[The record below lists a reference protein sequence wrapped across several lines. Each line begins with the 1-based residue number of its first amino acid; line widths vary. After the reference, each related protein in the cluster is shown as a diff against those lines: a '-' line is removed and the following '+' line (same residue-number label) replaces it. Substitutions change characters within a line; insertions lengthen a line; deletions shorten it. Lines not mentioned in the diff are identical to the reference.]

1 MGSSI
6 NLADVGTKL
15 TGGELTD
22 QRNWVADLLDRKNT
36 NFPGAQPVSFAR
48 HHIDELQRHDYFMCE
63 KTDGIRCLLYLTQ
76 YVDQAGVH
84 EAQFLIDRK
93 NDYYFIPGGTLH
105 IPPPPERAPDPATT
119 TVPFDLHRFHTGT
132 LLDGELVLQ
141 TRRDHPRPRLTY
153 LMFDLL
159 ALDNESIMRKTLD
172 KRLVRLQ
179 QSLWR
184 PYRKFTERY
193 PSDAAA
199 QPFDIE
205 MKVMEF
211 PYAAGMMFHEKIP
224 ALPHGNDG
232 LIFTCVGTEYH
243 AGTDEKILKWKPPH
257 ENTVDFR
264 LEIRSFPLITDE
276 DSGEQYE
283 DWDALPELELQIN
296 HGDRQG
302 EGYKYYAMLSL
313 LPAEWHALKRLQQPL
328 DGRILECYREPSTG
342 HWRPKLDSIV
352 YPSQQE
358 DSPLPTPRFRDD
370 KTESNHIST
379 VRSVEQSIRD
389 AVSEGDL
396 IAHAGKI
403 RAGYKARQHAKA
415 EEERAVVERAKAA
428 AAAVAVA
435 GEKRKRE
442 GGGAGAGAG
451 VSQARG
457 QDRAGGQVKRQ
468 VVRAE
473 QGAVKAER
481 AGEEVEEEEDDG
493 PRYED

>member
-15 TGGELTD
+15 TGGDLTD

-36 NFPGAQPVSFAR
+36 SFPGAQPVSFAR
-48 HHIDELQRHDYFMCE
+48 HHIEELQHHDYFMCE
-63 KTDGIRCLLYLTQ
+63 KTDGIRCLMYLTQ
-76 YVDQAGVH
+76 YVDQTGVH
-84 EAQFLIDRK
+84 EAQFLVDRK

-105 IPPPPERAPDPATT
+105 IPPPAEANPTASSDPTT
-119 TVPFDLHRFHTGT
+119 TPPFDLHRFHTGT

-141 TRRDHPRPRLTY
+141 TRPHSAPRLTY
-153 LMFDLL
+153 LMFDIL
-159 ALDNESIMRKTLD
+159 ALDGECIMRKTFN

-179 QSLWR
+179 QGVWR

-193 PSDAAA
+193 PSDASA

-205 MKVMEF
+205 MKVLEF
-211 PYAAGMMFHEKIP
+211 PYAAEVMFHVKIP

-232 LIFTCVGTEYH
+232 LIFTCVETEYH
-243 AGTDEKILKWKPPH
+243 AGTDEKILKWKPPK

-264 LEIRSFPLITDE
+264 IELRSFPHITDE
-276 DSGEQYE
+276 DSGEDYE
-283 DWDALPELELQIN
+283 DWDAMPDIELQIN
-296 HGDRQG
+296 HGDRHG

-313 LPAEWHALKRLQQPL
+313 LPAEWSALKRLHQPL
-328 DGRILECYREPSTG
+328 DGRILECYREPSSG
-342 HWRPKLDSIV
+342 QWRPKLDPIV
-352 YPSQQE
+352 YGRGEPAV
-358 DSPLPTPRFRDD
+358 LTPRFRDD

-396 IAHAGKI
+396 IAHAGVI
-403 RAGYKARQHAKA
+403 RAGYKARLQIKT
-415 EEERAVVERAKAA
+415 EEERVLAERAKAA
-428 AAAVAVA
+428 AAAAAAVAVAA

-442 GGGAGAGAG
+442 EGGA
-451 VSQARG
+451 VARG
-457 QDRAGGQVKRQ
+457 QEGAGTLGSKRQ
-468 VVRAE
+468 VVGTERVRE
-473 QGAVKAER
+473 AVQVKR
-481 AGEEVEEEEDDG
+481 SEEEEDDDG